1 MIGDIFAVL
10 APVFISAG
18 LGYLWARMGR
28 EFPTQTVSSLI
39 MLIGTPCLIFHTLIN
54 IQLDP
59 REVGVMAAAAL
70 AALVLFAIFG
80 MLALKLAG
88 LSLRGFLPCVMFPN
102 AGNMGL
108 PLAFFAFGDEG
119 LALALAFFVVGS
131 IGQFTI
137 GDSIAAGSLSLGR
150 LVRTPVLYAVPAG
163 LFFMLSDAQAPL
175 WLTNTTQVLSG
186 LTIPMMLIA
195 LGNSLARLKLSGAG
209 RVIGLAALRLGMG
222 LAVGWG
228 LAEALG
234 FEGAARGVLIMQS
247 AMPAA
252 VFNYMFAL
260 QYDTEPN
267 DVAGMVV
274 LSTTLS
280 FVGLPFLLWLVL

>member
-108 PLAFFAFGDEG
+108 P
-119 LALALAFFVVGS
+119 LAFFVVGS